1 VLPVGH
7 LAVDQ
12 LADDLLA
19 ADLLASGYKCA
30 RYRANSRTG
39 QCIFR
44 HWGSLGKGLVAAA
57 EAAAEAATAA
67 AAAAVPEPAGQQG
80 ERGERGDQGTGILL
94 GIRNHSRRWPS
105 RPLLRIR
112 STSYGNRSSPSY
124 SPSRRTTE
132 GVEGGLGGDLFARL
146 YCHCRRDRRCR
157 QRDLRCEERFLSRK
171 TSRLVFRSAS
181 ERLLRGK
188 EGLLYGWDQNG
199 TIGCASAGRYISN

>member
-1 VLPVGH
+1 MRTLNQFFDEYDP
-7 LAVDQ
+7 D
-12 LADDLLA
+12 LA
-19 ADLLASGYKCA
+19 ASVLRHHLVPLMTTGDTSLPFDMRDFFAFCSDPA
-30 RYRANSRTG
+30 RF
-39 QCIFR
+39 I
-44 HWGSLGKGLVAAA
+44 
-57 EAAAEAATAA
+57 
-67 AAAAVPEPAGQQG
+67 AGFTEYQ
-80 ERGERGDQGTGILL
+80 
-94 GIRNHSRRWPS
+94 PS

-188 EGLLYGWDQNG
+188 EGLLYGWDQKR
-199 TIGCASAGRYISN
+199 TIGCSSAGRDISN